1 MYCGLQNN
9 RPEDDK
15 SIPENLFMSR
25 KDPEQTP
32 DKDLPA
38 DLFGRRK
45 IFTVFSRSFRI
56 FGNLFTVLQ
65 TAVYSGKSSL
75 DLIAFIMHDT

>member
-32 DKDLPA
+32 KDLPA
-38 DLFGRRK
+38 DLSGQKDVYRLFVVFFGFSD
-45 IFTVFSRSFRI
+45 FTVFLAKSFC
-56 FGNLFTVLQ
+56 NPQ
-65 TAVYSGKSSL
+65 
-75 DLIAFIMHDT
+75 FI

>member
-32 DKDLPA
+32 EKDLPA

-45 IFTVFSRSFRI
+45 IFTVFSGSFRI
-56 FGNLFTVLQ
+56 FGNLFTVFWAKSFCNPQ
-65 TAVYSGKSSL
+65 YIAVNHPW
-75 DLIAFIMHDT
+75 I